1 MKRTPTYNRK
11 GEKAMSA
18 TAHKIAAD
26 TGGKMPINTQWFKD
40 RIADK
45 TTRSADGRMVVI
57 YSQNQLAKNIG
68 IDRASLSRVLN
79 GEQRMT
85 PSLGAKIA
93 AELGVPFEDVMRAAG
108 IDTGAGATDMVP
120 VTGVVSATGLVK
132 PGRARE
138 GAQRVPGPRGMPT
151 RAEALRYLSDDH
163 KHGWVA
169 FYVPS
174 TRVER
179 DVMGHLCVAVLA
191 DGTSLVRMIR
201 KGSRTGLWDLVDVLG
216 NGQPLRDVQVSA
228 AASVCWLQTWV

>member
-1 MKRTPTYNRK
+1 MSTKANR
-11 GEKAMSA
+11 ALPS
-18 TAHKIAAD
+18 AD
-26 TGGKMPINTQWFKD
+26 TAGKMPINTQWFKD
-40 RIADK
+40 KIADK
-45 TTRSADGRMVVI
+45 TTRSADGRVAYV

-93 AELGVPFEDVMRAAG
+93 EALGVPFEEVMRNAG

-120 VTGVVSATGLVK
+120 VTGVVSATGAVK

-174 TRVER
+174 ARVER
-179 DVMGHLCVAVLA
+179 DVPGHLAVCTMA
-191 DGTSLVRMIR
+191 DGTAQVRMIR
-201 KGSRTGLWDLVDVLG
+201 KGSRTGLWDLMDVLG
-216 NGQPLRDVQVSA
+216 NGQALRDVQVVS